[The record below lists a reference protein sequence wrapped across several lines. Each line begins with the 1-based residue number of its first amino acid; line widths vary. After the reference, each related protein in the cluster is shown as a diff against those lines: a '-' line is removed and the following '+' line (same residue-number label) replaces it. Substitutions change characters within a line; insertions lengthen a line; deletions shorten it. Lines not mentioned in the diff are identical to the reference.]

1 MSAFRRSKSF
11 QRSLLLSLPVDIQ
24 ILIFQMLD
32 PSTLLSLVKVSPIIW
47 QVAYKV
53 FQHRVAIA
61 PLRVSLI
68 FHQANSWR
76 FSAEFEC
83 TSCNPT
89 TADLLFRPSQ
99 RVSVRYF
106 HNSNK
111 DTLLPYKNGNQ
122 EFITPNLLKE
132 SKRHV
137 KITAEDSLS
146 VQPKSTRTPAWKL
159 TYMVT
164 KKAFI
169 SFVPRICIGG
179 QWLTPKEFVCS
190 PQYFFKQKRDMT
202 SFLQSQPKRLLQ
214 KLLKGSS
221 GKAYHKEYQGSHTM
235 LGVCSRNVRQL

>member
-1 MSAFRRSKSF
+1 MSSFKRTKSF
-11 QRSLLLSLPVDIQ
+11 QSSQLLSLPVDVQ
-24 ILIFQMLD
+24 ILILQLLD
-32 PSTLLSLVKVSPIIW
+32 PSTLLSLIKVSPIIW

-53 FQHRVAIA
+53 LECRLVKS

-83 TSCNPT
+83 TSCDPS

-111 DTLLPYKNGNQ
+111 DGQLPYKKENQ
-122 EFITPNLLKE
+122 EFVTPNLLKDK
-132 SKRHV
+132 KRYVTELTEH
-137 KITAEDSLS
+137 SLS
-146 VQPKSTRTPAWKL
+146 VQPKSTRKLSWRL

-169 SFVPRICIGG
+169 SFVPKICIGG
-179 QWLTPKEFVCS
+179 QWLTPQEFVCS
-190 PQYFFKQKRDMT
+190 PKFFFKQKRDLGQY
-202 SFLQSQPKRLLQ
+202 LQEQPKKLLH

-221 GKAYHKEYQGSHTM
+221 GKTHPKEYRNSSTA
-235 LGVCSRNVRQL
+235 LGAYSRNARHL